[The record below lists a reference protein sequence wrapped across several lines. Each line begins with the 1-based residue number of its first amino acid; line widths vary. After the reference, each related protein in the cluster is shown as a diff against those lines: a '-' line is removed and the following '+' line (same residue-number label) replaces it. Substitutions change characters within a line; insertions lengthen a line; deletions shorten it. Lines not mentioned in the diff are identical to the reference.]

1 MSVWWGWEGAD
12 CQVSSLTMETA
23 MRAAAVFFIHA
34 IFTPLFLCLPTCRST
49 VLHLQ
54 QQGYKYYLLEVVKV
68 REWDGK
74 DKSDKDTLEK
84 KQKQVY
90 KRRNVMKK
98 KVRKGG

>member
-23 MRAAAVFFIHA
+23 VRAAAVFFIHA
-34 IFTPLFLCLPTCRST
+34 IFTPLFLLLPACRST
-49 VLHLQ
+49 VLQ
-54 QQGYKYYLLEVVKV
+54 QQGYKYVLLEAVKV

-74 DKSDKDTLEK
+74 DKSDKDTREK
-84 KQKQVY
+84 DQLQVY
-90 KRRNVMKK
+90 KRRNVMEK